1 LDDGPGIP
9 EPLLSRIFEPFFTTK
24 EPGEGTGLG
33 LSVSYGI
40 VGAHQG
46 FIYADN
52 RLEGGARFV
61 VELPAAEAAEPA
73 PLSELETPA
82 AKPARILVVEDEEAV
97 AAMLAR
103 VLRADGH
110 EVSVA
115 KEGREALA
123 RVEAEH
129 FDLVVTDFK
138 MPGMSGLEFY
148 RSVAETHPDLAHRI
162 IFTTGDVLS
171 VDTRRFLA
179 EVGAPVLCKP
189 YSLDQARS
197 VIYGKLQEGET

>member
-1 LDDGPGIP
+1 
-9 EPLLSRIFEPFFTTK
+9 
-24 EPGEGTGLG
+24 LG

-40 VGAHQG
+40 VTNHQG
-46 FIYADN
+46 IIHAEN
-52 RLEGGARFV
+52 RPEGGAHFV
-61 VELPAAEAAEPA
+61 VELPAVKAAEPA
-73 PLSELETPA
+73 PMSELETPS

-97 AAMLAR
+97 ATMLAR

-110 EVSVA
+110 QVTVTA
-115 KEGREALA
+115 EGAAALT
-123 RVEAEH
+123 RLGTEP
-129 FDLVVTDFK
+129 FDLIVTDFK

-148 RSVAETHPDLAHRI
+148 RSVAETHPGLAHRI

-179 EVGAPVLCKP
+179 EVGAPVLRKP

-197 VIYGKLQEGET
+197 VIYRKLQEGET